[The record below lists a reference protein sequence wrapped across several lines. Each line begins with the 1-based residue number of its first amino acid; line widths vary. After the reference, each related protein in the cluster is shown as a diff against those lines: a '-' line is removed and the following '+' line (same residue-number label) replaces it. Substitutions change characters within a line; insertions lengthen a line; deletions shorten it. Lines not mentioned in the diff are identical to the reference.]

1 MGEAHQLRTGFDR
14 NPEAVARA
22 TGEHGDGRR
31 WGQSLAS
38 SVRGALSVGGE
49 VPTDAPGDP
58 RGGILNG
65 IPGQVRV
72 SGGRLN
78 LGTRPSRDS
87 RIVGMAQ
94 QARHATSGV

>member
-1 MGEAHQLRTGFDR
+1 MGEAHQLGTGFDR

-22 TGEHGDGRR
+22 TWRARR
-31 WGQSLAS
+31 RPTVGSVPRV
-38 SVRGALSVGGE
+38 VRGALSVGGE

-94 QARHATSGV
+94 